1 MQLRVDQYRGLMDHL
16 ERRQQRLN
24 AQNGNADVRPGR
36 PVVLPST
43 HRNSPRNMQQRYQ
56 DAMTI
61 VAKYGKPGLF
71 ITITCNP
78 AWPETTNNLQPNQS
92 WRDSP
97 HLVTRVFWQYLQNI
111 VLDLWENGILGRS
124 VAMFHVIEF
133 QKRGLPHAHLV
144 LTFEQDDSSGMLL
157 KWTLSFLSKYQ
168 VTKSFPYCMKQFKT
182 K

>member
-1 MQLRVDQYRGLMDHL
+1 
-16 ERRQQRLN
+16 
-24 AQNGNADVRPGR
+24 
-36 PVVLPST
+36 
-43 HRNSPRNMQQRYQ
+43 
-56 DAMTI
+56 MTI
-61 VAKYGKPGLF
+61 AAKYGKPDLF

-78 AWPETTNNLQPNQS
+78 AWSEITNNLRPNQS